1 MLKQSSFVKVP
12 SDICVYADLKNKYLL
27 LKNTNTKKLIKLN
40 SKVIPIKNKKKVDYL
55 YISTCFLF
63 KNKKKVNE
71 QQKSISL
78 FLKKVLKEMVFKN
91 SKKLNLNGVGYK
103 ILIMENSLNNC
114 ILHFK
119 LGYSHSV
126 YLKLPKDI
134 IVKLNKNNTLFL
146 SGPSIK
152 KLTLI
157 SSLIKKCK
165 SPDVY
170 KGKGFLYE
178 YERLALKIGKKS

>member
-1 MLKQSSFVKVP
+1 MFKQSSFVKVP
-12 SDICVYADLKNKYLL
+12 SDIRVYADLKTQYLL
-27 LKNTNTKKLIKLN
+27 LQNTNTKKLIKLN
-40 SKVIPIKNKKKVDYL
+40 SKVIPIKNKKKVNYL

-63 KNKKKVNE
+63 KNKKKVNG

-78 FLKKVLKEMVFKN
+78 FFKKVFKEMVFK
-91 SKKLNLNGVGYK
+91 SSRKLNLNGVGYK
-103 ILIMENSLNNC
+103 ILITENSLNNC

-134 IVKLNKNNTLFL
+134 IVKLNKSNSLFL
-146 SGPSIK
+146 FSSSIK

-178 YERLALKIGKKS
+178 YERLTLKIGKKS